1 MPIFEIQDDVVELI
15 SRAVHPKPFESMSGA
30 LGRYFRAQQV
40 ANAPTRRDRTA
51 EELLAE
57 LDALPDAEVP
67 VRLPNY
73 ERKRPR
79 MKAPS
84 PEPMDWARQISELRS
99 LPGLGSWKALCEHF
113 DVDTN
118 GDSARRRLQKWVAAR
133 HPEWPEVPD
142 V

>member
-1 MPIFEIQDDVVELI
+1 MPTFEIQDDVVELI
-15 SRAVHPKPFESMSGA
+15 SQAVKPKPFESMSGA

-40 ANAPTRRDRTA
+40 APPKDRTV

-57 LDALPDAEVP
+57 LDALPDAEIP
-67 VRLPNY
+67 IRLPNY

-84 PEPMDWARQISELRS
+84 PEPTEWVKQIPELRS

-113 DVDTN
+113 GLDTN

-133 HPEWPEVPD
+133 HPEWPQVPD